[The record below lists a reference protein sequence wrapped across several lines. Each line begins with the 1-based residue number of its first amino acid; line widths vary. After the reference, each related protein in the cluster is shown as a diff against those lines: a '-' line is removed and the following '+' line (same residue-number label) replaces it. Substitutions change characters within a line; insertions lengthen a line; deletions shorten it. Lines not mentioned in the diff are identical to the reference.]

1 MMTFCIGHYQLG
13 LEAAASADGRH
24 LSDYQSILPCQEAHR
39 LAMNPARL
47 SATLGG
53 LFPPGAVAAELL
65 GAGDPELLLPAEA
78 VFIGRA
84 VPKRVQ
90 EFAAGRLCA
99 RRALAEFGIVDFPI
113 KVADDR
119 QPIWPDTMVGSITH
133 TAGFCAAVVA
143 ERRHA
148 RALGLDSEVVG
159 DVTERIWHSICVP
172 LETAWVRSLPASEQA
187 AAVTLIFSAKEAFYK
202 CQYAIVRERL
212 GFHDARVQAVGWGA
226 ADGVFNI
233 HATRDIA
240 MSTRTALPIR
250 GRYLFHEAFVTAGI
264 ALGPAAVAA
273 AVGGTAGPGGIPAAA
288 DQPQ

>member
-1 MMTFCIGHYQLG
+1 MMTFCIGYYHPWLK
-13 LEAAASADGRH
+13 AAASADERH
-24 LSDYQSILPCQEAHR
+24 LPNYPS
-39 LAMNPARL
+39 MNPARL
-47 SATLGG
+47 SPSLDS
-53 LFPPGAVAAELL
+53 LFPPGSVAAELR
-65 GAGDPELLLPAEA
+65 GPGDPELLLPAEA
-78 VFIGRA
+78 VFVGRA

-99 RRALAEFGIVDFPI
+99 RRALADFGIVDFPI

-119 QPIWPDTMVGSITH
+119 QPLWPDTMVGSITH

-143 ERRHA
+143 ERRCA
-148 RALGLDSEVVG
+148 VALGLDSEVVG
-159 DVTERIWHSICVP
+159 DVTAKIWHSICVP
-172 LETAWVRSLPASEQA
+172 LETAWVRSLPASERA

-202 CQYAIVRERL
+202 CQYPIVRERL

-240 MSTRTALPIR
+240 LSRRTALPMQ
-250 GRYLFHEAFVTAGI
+250 GRYLFHERFVTAGI
-264 ALGPAAVAA
+264 ALVGAADAA
-273 AVGGTAGPGGIPAAA
+273 AGPGGIAAAA